1 MFSEN
6 IKTLRLER
14 KLSQADI
21 AKKLGITQQAYS
33 LYETG
38 LKIPSFAMVLN
49 IADFF
54 GVSIDSLVNRDK
66 SVRNCRI

>member
-6 IKTLRLER
+6 IKRLRNER
-14 KLSQADI
+14 KLTQADI
-21 AKKLGITQQAYS
+21 AKSLGITQQAYS
-33 LYETG
+33 LYALG

-54 GVSIDSLVNRDK
+54 GVSIVSLVNRDK
-66 SVRNCRI
+66 KEEQ

>member
-6 IKTLRLER
+6 IKKLRIER

-33 LYETG
+33 LYELG

-66 SVRNCRI
+66 SVRSK

>member
-6 IKTLRLER
+6 IKRLRNER

-21 AKKLGITQQAYS
+21 AKRLGITQQAYS
-33 LYETG
+33 LYELG

-66 SVRNCRI
+66 KEEQ